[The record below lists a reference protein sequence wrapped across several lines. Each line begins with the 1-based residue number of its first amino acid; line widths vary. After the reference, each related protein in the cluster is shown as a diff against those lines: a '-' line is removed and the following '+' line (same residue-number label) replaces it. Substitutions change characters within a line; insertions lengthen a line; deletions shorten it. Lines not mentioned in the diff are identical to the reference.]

1 LFNKRGGVAILGDI
15 DDLMRTGKKSILACS
30 AHSTRP
36 LNMLPT
42 ADLGE
47 LRDPV
52 LAVPAV

>member
-1 LFNKRGGVAILGDI
+1 MSRTDTIMSRNGVSGGTDA
-15 DDLMRTGKKSILACS
+15 KKSILACS
-30 AHSTRP
+30 PDSTRP
-36 LNMLPT
+36 LNMLPM

>member
-1 LFNKRGGVAILGDI
+1 MGD
-15 DDLMRTGKKSILACS
+15 LLILALS
-30 AHSTRP
+30 GFVTAIGRILSHSTRP
-36 LNMLPT
+36 LNVLPT